1 MAIMVDSA
9 EVLFT
14 ISTSGYLVLSSIATR
29 ISSPDG
35 HGPQKSAAT
44 FSHGLLGVSVICSG
58 DLCFCN
64 IGAWHGRHLLHLAST
79 FLSMFRNHTML
90 HRNCLFFMILKGP
103 SWHISMTH
111 TCNFG
116 GITIWVT
123 IMMISS
129 TTLSSWNIILKGLRC
144 GSLFRCCSFRLCMCC
159 ISRWKSSSSFVAVR
173 ISSKT
178 SVCFS
183 LISE

>member
-1 MAIMVDSA
+1 MVDSA

-14 ISTSGYLVLSSIATR
+14 ISTSGYLVLSSITTR

-35 HGPQKSAAT
+35 YGPEKSAAT

-58 DLCFCN
+58 DLGCWDTV
-64 IGAWHGRHLLHLAST
+64 AWHGRHLLHLVSI
-79 FLSMFRNHTML
+79 FLSMFGNHILLCRNGL
-90 HRNCLFFMILKGP
+90 LFTIPKCP
-103 SWHISMTH
+103 SWHISITRS
-111 TCNFG
+111 CNFG

-123 IMMISS
+123 LMMTLS
-129 TTLSSWNIILKGLRC
+129 TTLSSWKILLNGLSC
-144 GSLFRCCSFRLCMCC
+144 GSLFRCCSFPLCICC
-159 ISRWKSSSSFVAVR
+159 ISHWKSSSSFVAVR

-178 SVCFS
+178 SACFS